1 VKTPFYFFEIKYLK
15 THKSVAIKCYIKY
28 TIRSILIEYNV
39 IIMFKCVELMYKEV
53 FNLYKC
59 AIILAAGEGKRM
71 NSNTPKVLHKVC
83 GKEMINHVIDT
94 IRSAEIE
101 MIDVVIGKG
110 AEKVKEATED
120 RNINYS
126 LQEDQLG
133 TGHAVMCA
141 KEFLRG
147 HEGTVAIFVGDGPLI
162 TEKTVRELLNYHEKG
177 EFKATI
183 LTSSMKDP
191 GKYGRII
198 RNEFGDVEKIV
209 EFKDC
214 TQVEL
219 SVQEINSG
227 MYCFNIEELLNSLD
241 KLNNNNAQREYY
253 LTDVIGILKSQGFK
267 IGAFDVPIEE
277 ITAVNSKVELANA
290 ELIMRTRINRMHME
304 NGVTIIDPNN
314 AYIDSEVIIGK
325 DTIIYPG
332 NILQGK
338 TIIKENCVLYQNNRI
353 SDSTIQNGVSV
364 QSSVIIESQVGEGTT
379 VGPYAYIRP
388 ESNIGKHARIGDFV
402 EIKKSTIGDNTK
414 VSHLTY
420 IGDAEVGSGC
430 NFGCGTVVV
439 NYDGKSKFK
448 TIIGN
453 NTFIGCNT
461 NLVSPVKVNDNAY
474 IAAGSTITNEVP
486 KNALAIARARQRNIE
501 NWVIKSGHIK

>member
-1 VKTPFYFFEIKYLK
+1 MY
-15 THKSVAIKCYIKY
+15 
-28 TIRSILIEYNV
+28 
-39 IIMFKCVELMYKEV
+39 KCV
-53 FNLYKC
+53 
-59 AIILAAGEGKRM
+59 IILAAGEGKRM

-94 IRSAEIE
+94 MRSADIE
-101 MIDVVIGKG
+101 MVDVVIGRG

-120 RNINYS
+120 RKINYS
-126 LQEDQLG
+126 VQEEQLG

-141 KEFLRG
+141 KEFLG
-147 HEGTVAIFVGDGPLI
+147 CNKGTVAIFVGDGPLI
-162 TEKTVRELLNYHEKG
+162 TARTVRELLDYHEKG

-183 LTSSMKDP
+183 LTSSMKEP
-191 GKYGRII
+191 AKYGRII
-198 RNEFGDVEKIV
+198 RNKIDEVEKIV

-214 TQVEL
+214 TLEEK
-219 SVQEINSG
+219 SVKEINSG

-253 LTDVIGILKSQGFK
+253 LTDVIGILKSEGFK
-267 IGAFDVPIEE
+267 VGAFDVPIEE
-277 ITAVNSKVELANA
+277 ITAVNSKVELADA
-290 ELIMRTRINRMHME
+290 ELIMRRRINIAHME
-304 NGVTIIDPNN
+304 NGVTLMDPGNT
-314 AYIDSEVIIGK
+314 YIDSEVIIGK

-353 SDSTIQNGVSV
+353 SDSILQNGVTV
-364 QSSVIIESQVGEGTT
+364 QSSVVIESQIGEQTT

-420 IGDAEVGSGC
+420 IGDAQVGSGC

-461 NLVSPVKVNDNAY
+461 NLVAPVKVNDNAY

-486 KNALAIARARQRNIE
+486 KNALAIARARQVNID
-501 NWVIKSGHIK
+501 NWVVKKGHSK